1 MMDATTFRYL
11 ICLAILEGLDMHLMD
26 VITTYLYGC
35 LDNDILMKIPEE
47 FQMLEATNSKHY
59 SIYSIKLQRPLYQLS
74 NPKACCSLT
83 SMNI

>member
-35 LDNDILMKIPEE
+35 LDNDIYMKIPEE
-47 FQMLEATNSKHY
+47 FQMLEAKNSKHC

-74 NPKACCSLT
+74 NPKVCGTLT